1 MIDQYREAV
10 ERHRQRVYSFAH
22 YSLRAAEDAEDVT
35 QDVFIKLWRNW
46 RRIDHGKLSAW
57 LMRVAHNAVIDHVR
71 KQKRRADVVDQ
82 YQDVEQQADG
92 QGGQHGQGGQGD
104 ESAAGAYSQPGGQMN
119 QVDHAR
125 LRQSLQRAVREL
137 RDPFRSIIIMR
148 DIQGHSYSDI
158 EQSLELSSSQV
169 KVYLHR
175 ARRKLREDPELRE
188 LFLDST
194 QDAEG

>member
-82 YQDVEQQADG
+82 YQDVEQQAE
-92 QGGQHGQGGQGD
+92 GQGGQGD
-104 ESAAGAYSQPGGQMN
+104 EPAVGGGGYSQPGGQMN